1 MNIVSGLPG
10 AVLAGGQSRR
20 MGTNKALM
28 EVDGKPMARLVADV
42 LKEVCNEVAIVGGSK
57 EAHSAL
63 GFPWF
68 PDSVRDCGPLGGIYT
83 ALTLFENDVVVC
95 ACDLP
100 NITPELVQFLLS
112 RDASAESS
120 ATVLCSGTMIQPL
133 LGVYHQ
139 SCLPALRRFLE
150 GGGRKVLDFL
160 HECIPACADLGL
172 SRTPFSGEL
181 LLNINTMDEYRSR
194 VDR

>member
-1 MNIVSGLPG
+1 
-10 AVLAGGQSRR
+10 
-20 MGTNKALM
+20 MGKNKALM
-28 EVDGKPMARLVADV
+28 KVDGKPMARLVADV
-42 LKEVCNEVAIVGGSK
+42 LKEVCNEVAIVGGNK
-57 EAHSAL
+57 EEHSTL

-100 NITPELVQFLLS
+100 NITPDLVQFLLFH
-112 RDASAESS
+112 DASAGSS

-139 SCLPALRRFLE
+139 SCLPLLRHFLE
-150 GGGRKVLDFL
+150 DGGRKVLDFL
-160 HECIPACADLGL
+160 H
-172 SRTPFSGEL
+172 
-181 LLNINTMDEYRSR
+181 
-194 VDR
+194 